1 MDEAESAL
9 DLPVICAVPRLAKHE
24 GKGTPAGVVMVG
36 EPSSLTAEAFRSLR
50 TVLGLH
56 DTGGQQLVLFTSAAP
71 AEGKT
76 FCSLNCAV
84 ALAQQGH
91 RTLLVDADL
100 RRPSIAM
107 TFARDP
113 KAPGFTNYLAAEIPL
128 AAAIQGTGV
137 ENLSLLTAGTRVSN
151 PAELLSNAKLA
162 GLFRDPTLG
171 AFDRVVFDTAPV
183 NAVSD
188 ALSLIK
194 HVNMVCLVVHAGKTP
209 AKAALRTRGALAAA
223 GAGEVG
229 VVLNRLPRHGG
240 EDCFYH
246 YTAAY
251 GSPGVYGATEPL
263 KG

>member
-1 MDEAESAL
+1 M
-9 DLPVICAVPRLAKHE
+9 I
-24 GKGTPAGVVMVG
+24 G

-56 DTGGQQLVLFTSAAP
+56 DASGRQLVLFTSAAP

-76 FCSLNCAV
+76 FCSINCAV
-84 ALAQQGH
+84 ALAQQGY

-100 RRPSIAM
+100 RRPSVAT

-113 KAPGFTNYLAAEIPL
+113 KAPGFTNFLAAETSL

-137 ENLSLLTAGTRVSN
+137 VNLSLLTAGTRVSN

-162 GLFRDPTLG
+162 GLFLDPALA

-183 NAVSD
+183 NPVSD
-188 ALSLIK
+188 ALSLVK
-194 HVNMVCLVVHAGKTP
+194 HVNLVCLVVHAGKTP
-209 AKAALRTRGALAAA
+209 AKAALRARGALTAA
-223 GAGEVG
+223 GAEEVG
-229 VVLNRLPRHGG
+229 TVLNRLPRHGG
-240 EDCFYH
+240 ADCFYH

-263 KG
+263 KS